1 MTITTC
7 AAEVQTRTVAVVLQQ
22 TESARGPVIQSPS
35 PIAHMSVFTPVTRE
49 QLSVWLERYAIGE
62 LVRMQGIAAGI
73 ENTNYFV
80 TTSGGDFVLT
90 LFEKLTAAELPFYL
104 GLTAHLAQ
112 HGVPSPAPVADREE
126 RLFSELNAKPAAL
139 LSRLRGEVVDL
150 PTPEHC
156 AEVGGMLAA
165 VHLAGRSYQGRLD
178 NPRGPHWWREAA
190 HAVSPFLDAE
200 RSALLA
206 AELKFQARHRCDDL
220 PRGPIHADLF
230 RDNVLFDGSRIGG
243 VIDFYFAG
251 IDCLL
256 FDVAVTANDW
266 CVHAGGEIDAQRA
279 RALLAAYHARRPFTA
294 PEEAA
299 WPVLLRSAALRF
311 WLSRLYDFYLPRP
324 GELVHAHDPEHFRR
338 ILALRIDQAGAAP
351 WVESSRT

>member
-1 MTITTC
+1 
-7 AAEVQTRTVAVVLQQ
+7 
-22 TESARGPVIQSPS
+22 
-35 PIAHMSVFTPVTRE
+35 MSVFTPVTPE
-49 QLSVWLERYAIGE
+49 QLSAWLKRYSIGA
-62 LVRMQGIAAGI
+62 LVQMQGIAAGI

-80 TTSGGDFVLT
+80 NTTGGNFVLT

-112 HGVPSPAPVADREE
+112 HGIPSPAPVADLDS
-126 RLFSELNAKPAAL
+126 RLFSELNARPAAL

-150 PTPEHC
+150 PAPAHC
-156 AEVGGMLAA
+156 AEVGGTLADM
-165 VHLAGRSYQGRLD
+165 HLAGQSYQGRLA

-190 HAVSPFLDAE
+190 LKVSPFLDAE
-200 RSALLA
+200 RAALLR
-206 AELKFQARHRCDDL
+206 AELEFQAQHRCDSL

-230 RDNVLFDGSRIGG
+230 RDNVLFQGSRIGG

-256 FDVAVTANDW
+256 FDVAVTLNDW
-266 CVHAGGEIDAQRA
+266 CVHPDGKIDAPRA
-279 RALLAAYHARRPFTA
+279 HALLAAYHARRPFTA
-294 PEEAA
+294 AEHHA
-299 WPVLLRSAALRF
+299 WQVLLRSAALRF

-338 ILALRIDQAGAAP
+338 ILQLRIDPGADTP
-351 WVESSRT
+351 WV